1 MIRGE
6 NQCGAVWQLVTIY
19 CTYIGN
25 WKLKNGKIKNGKI
38 EKLKNWPMEKLKN
51 WTIENWWI

>member
-25 WKLKNGKIKNGKI
+25 WKLKNGKIKNWKIEKLTNGKI
-38 EKLKNWPMEKLKN
+38 EKLKIGEFR
-51 WTIENWWI
+51 I